1 MQVPRSDDFGL
12 PGPGSK
18 YFSPERS
25 GQVTAKEHRNMMQV
39 LPFILQ
45 DLAAEVAA
53 DSTRAGVHNA
63 ATEGGLRQLNADL
76 VDVASRCERRAL
88 VAASAAPLYSVHA
101 CSWHPCIHQAAS
113 LLSHPPLP
121 HARRWCTMHAA
132 LLRKNSPGQLH
143 TSETLA
149 VAAVKVQEFLSA
161 FKRVLVPHMKSEG
174 ATVKL
179 HKLAHHAI
187 GVIEQLGALVHQSAN
202 EFEADFKA
210 TKRTW
215 RCAFRGATF
224 GSGGGV
230 SFG

>member
-1 MQVPRSDDFGL
+1 
-12 PGPGSK
+12 
-18 YFSPERS
+18 
-25 GQVTAKEHRNMMQV
+25 
-39 LPFILQ
+39 
-45 DLAAEVAA
+45 
-53 DSTRAGVHNA
+53 
-63 ATEGGLRQLNADL
+63 
-76 VDVASRCERRAL
+76 
-88 VAASAAPLYSVHA
+88 
-101 CSWHPCIHQAAS
+101 
-113 LLSHPPLP
+113 
-121 HARRWCTMHAA
+121 MHAA